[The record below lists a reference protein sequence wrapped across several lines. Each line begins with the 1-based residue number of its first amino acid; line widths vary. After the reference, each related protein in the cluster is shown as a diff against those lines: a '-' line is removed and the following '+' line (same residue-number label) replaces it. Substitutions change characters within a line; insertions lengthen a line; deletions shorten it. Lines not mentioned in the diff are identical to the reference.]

1 MNLFGML
8 KGLQAGLLALVF
20 AHSMA
25 AGAAEF
31 FVAPNGTPQG
41 DGSRERPWDLQTALN
56 HPAAVKPGDTIW
68 LRGGLYTNTKG
79 DYNSKLR
86 GTPEAPIIVRNYRG
100 ERATL
105 KAHLGIGYGKWWPA
119 AYSWYWGLEI
129 TNREIHPNRNGMD
142 VASSRDYRPGIKII
156 NCVIHDCGS
165 CGIGF
170 WAGAADSEVHGCL
183 IYNCGY
189 DGQARG
195 SHRKARSYRGHGHG
209 MYIQNEKGFKLI
221 KNNVS
226 FRQFGNGLSPHTT
239 KAPRNNITLEQ
250 NAVFNSGEYSL
261 IAPFQKNIE
270 FQYGTV
276 GRNGRMIRNCTYV
289 PGGVRGSGI
298 VAFGNNINAI
308 VRDNLF
314 VTNPPHGM
322 YLRGDIVN
330 LTMTGNTIIGPIRG
344 FRIDQ
349 YGTGNVHLEARPR
362 RGKKIFVFPNDY
374 ERGRANIIIY
384 NWDRS
389 PTVSVDVRE
398 AGLKRGEVYVVRDVQ
413 NWYGEPVARGTY
425 DGKPIALPMTG
436 LTVAP
441 LLGLKNTGVPPEKH
455 RTAPHT
461 APEFA
466 VLVILPASPAEA
478 ARPGSEDR

>member
-1 MNLFGML
+1 MRVFSIL
-8 KGLQAGLLALVF
+8 KGLRAGLLAVVF
-20 AHSMA
+20 AHGMA

-56 HPAAVKPGDTIW
+56 QPAAVKPGDTIW
-68 LRGGLYTNTKG
+68 LRGGLYTNAKG

-86 GTPEAPIIVRNYRG
+86 GTPDAPIIVRNYRG

-129 TNREIHPNRNGMD
+129 TNREIHPNRNGID
-142 VASSRDYRPGIKII
+142 VASSRDRRPGIKII

-298 VAFGNNINAI
+298 VAFGNHC
-308 VRDNLF
+308 
-314 VTNPPHGM
+314 PGQS
-322 YLRGDIVN
+322 LRHQPAQRHV
-330 LTMTGNTIIGPIRG
+330 P
-344 FRIDQ
+344 
-349 YGTGNVHLEARPR
+349 
-362 RGKKIFVFPNDY
+362 
-374 ERGRANIIIY
+374 
-384 NWDRS
+384 
-389 PTVSVDVRE
+389 
-398 AGLKRGEVYVVRDVQ
+398 
-413 NWYGEPVARGTY
+413 ARGHREPDD
-425 DGKPIALPMTG
+425 DGKHDHRAHPGLPYRPVRCRQRPSRDPAQARQEDLRVPQRLRTG
-436 LTVAP
+436 PRQHHHL
-441 LLGLKNTGVPPEKH
+441 
-455 RTAPHT
+455 
-461 APEFA
+461 
-466 VLVILPASPAEA
+466 
-478 ARPGSEDR
+478 